1 MSSALLL
8 TSKKS
13 LTDYPSCLV
22 SVTISVL
29 DLRRSSWPFC
39 QALMPPFFKTSPTPR
54 PALPTSLY
62 TSTEHQESDNLVAK
76 FLLLTI
82 RYLLAGSTRRT
93 PGSFLLQ
100 LLSKAMKKFCPAG
113 WIKQVSRN
121 SSTLYEK
128 TGEGK
133 LSPPQLVS
141 LTLQSSAFNE
151 EEEMCQILAKLHN
164 NPTEEIHQYSDQFN
178 REAAQTKAA
187 TKENTYNTSSQ
198 LFSQSVPMPVR
209 KT

>member
-1 MSSALLL
+1 MAPPEELTAVQLAQLTFCPDVFSSVA
-8 TSKKS
+8 
-13 LTDYPSCLV
+13 D
-22 SVTISVL
+22 IEEIF
-29 DLRRSSWPFC
+29 DR
-39 QALMPPFFKTSPTPR
+39 
-54 PALPTSLY
+54 LPKLPGLN

-100 LLSKAMKKFCPAG
+100 LLSK
-113 WIKQVSRN
+113 
-121 SSTLYEK
+121 
-128 TGEGK
+128 GEGK

>member
-100 LLSKAMKKFCPAG
+100 LLSK
-113 WIKQVSRN
+113 
-121 SSTLYEK
+121 
-128 TGEGK
+128 GEGK